1 MRPTIQNMRKLL
13 NRRTMTLLA
22 VCLLLLAAVAAN
34 VIMNRNDEK
43 MARAETTA
51 VSVSA
56 PGAQGSFFDIYRS
69 ERDSVRTQELA
80 YLDAIVA
87 QGGDE
92 ATLSEAQKQK
102 MTLVDCMESE
112 LNTENLIRAK
122 GFEEVI
128 VSMHNGSVNV
138 IVDADA
144 LTDEQVAQILDIVL
158 RQTGETA
165 ENIKVSTA
173 Q

>member
-13 NRRTMTLLA
+13 NRRTMTLLG
-22 VCLLLLAAVAAN
+22 VGLLLLAAVAAN
-34 VIMNRNDEK
+34 VIMNRNEERLVKADT
-43 MARAETTA
+43 AA

-56 PGAQGSFFDIYRS
+56 PGSQGSFFDIYRS

-158 RQTGETA
+158 RETGETA

>member
-1 MRPTIQNMRKLL
+1 MRPSIQNMRKLL

-34 VIMNRNDEK
+34 VIMNRSEEK
-43 MARAETTA
+43 MADAATTA

-56 PGAQGSFFDIYRS
+56 PGAQGSFFDMYRS

>member
-1 MRPTIQNMRKLL
+1 MKLSTQQLRKLA
-13 NRRTMTLLA
+13 NRRNMTLFG

-34 VIMNRNDEK
+34 VIMNRNDQK
-43 MARAETTA
+43 AALASTAA

-56 PGAQGSFFDIYRS
+56 PQGQQSFFDMYRS
-69 ERDSVRTQELA
+69 ERDSVRTQEIA

-92 ATLSEAQKQK
+92 ATLSDAQKQK
-102 MTLVDCMESE
+102 LTLVSCMESE

-122 GFEEVI
+122 GFDEVI

-144 LTDEQVAQILDIVL
+144 LTDEPVAHILDIVL
-158 RQTGETA
+158 RETGETA
-165 ENIKVSTA
+165 ENIKVSTS

>member
-1 MRPTIQNMRKLL
+1 MRPSIQNMRKLL
-13 NRRTMTLLA
+13 NRRTMTLLG
-22 VCLLLLAAVAAN
+22 VSLLLLAAVAAN
-34 VIMNRNDEK
+34 VIMNRNEQRT
-43 MARAETTA
+43 AQASTAA

-56 PGAQGSFFDIYRS
+56 PGAQGSFFDMYRS

-102 MTLVDCMESE
+102 LTLVGCMESE

-158 RQTGETA
+158 RETGETA

>member
-1 MRPTIQNMRKLL
+1 MRPSIQNMRNLL
-13 NRRTMTLLA
+13 NRRTMTLLG
-22 VCLLLLAAVAAN
+22 VGLLLLAAVAAN
-34 VIMNRNDEK
+34 VIMNRNEQGLS
-43 MARAETTA
+43 RAETAA
-51 VSVSA
+51 VSVAA

-102 MTLVDCMESE
+102 MTLVGCMESE

-128 VSMHNGSVNV
+128 VAMHNGSVNV

-158 RQTGETA
+158 RETGETA

>member
-1 MRPTIQNMRKLL
+1 MRLSTLNLRKLL
-13 NRRTMTLLA
+13 TRRNMTLLG

-34 VIMNRNDEK
+34 IIMNRSEEK
-43 MARAETTA
+43 LTKADTAA

-56 PGAQGSFFDIYRS
+56 PGAPQSFFDVYRS
-69 ERDSVRTQELA
+69 ERDTVRTQELA

-92 ATLSEAQKQK
+92 DTLSDAQKQK
-102 MTLVDCMESE
+102 MTLVSCMESE

-158 RQTGETA
+158 RETGERA

>member
-1 MRPTIQNMRKLL
+1 MKPSIQNMRKLL

-34 VIMNRNDEK
+34 VIMNRSEEK
-43 MARAETTA
+43 AADAATTA

-56 PGAQGSFFDIYRS
+56 PGAQGSFFDMYRS

>member
-1 MRPTIQNMRKLL
+1 MRPTIQNLRTLL
-13 NRRTMTLLA
+13 NRRTMTLLG
-22 VCLLLLAAVAAN
+22 VGLLLLAAVAAN
-34 VIMNRNDEK
+34 VIMNRNEQRFAK
-43 MARAETTA
+43 AETAA

-56 PGAQGSFFDIYRS
+56 PGAQGSFFDIYRN

-102 MTLVDCMESE
+102 MTLVGCMESE

-158 RQTGETA
+158 RETGETA

>member
-1 MRPTIQNMRKLL
+1 MRPSIQNMKNLL
-13 NRRTMTLLA
+13 NRRTMTLVS

-34 VIMNRNDEK
+34 VIMNRSESRSVLGDT
-43 MARAETTA
+43 AA

-56 PGAQGSFFDIYRS
+56 AGAQGSFFDIYRS
-69 ERDSVRTQELA
+69 ERDTVRTQELA

-87 QGGDE
+87 QGGDQ

-102 MTLVDCMESE
+102 MTLVGCMESE

-122 GFEEVI
+122 GFQEVI

-158 RQTGETA
+158 RETGETA

>member
-1 MRPTIQNMRKLL
+1 MKPSIQNMRKLL

-34 VIMNRNDEK
+34 VIMNRSEEK
-43 MARAETTA
+43 AADAAATA

-56 PGAQGSFFDIYRS
+56 PGAQGSFFDMYRS

>member
-1 MRPTIQNMRKLL
+1 MRPSIQNMRKLL
-13 NRRTMTLLA
+13 NRRTMTLFGVA
-22 VCLLLLAAVAAN
+22 LLLLAAVAAN
-34 VIMNRNDEK
+34 VIMNRNEAK
-43 MARAETTA
+43 AAQAEAA

-56 PGAQGSFFDIYRS
+56 PGGRGSFFDIYRS

-102 MTLVDCMESE
+102 LALVDCMESE

-158 RQTGETA
+158 RETGESA

>member
-1 MRPTIQNMRKLL
+1 MRPSIQNVRKLL
-13 NRRTMTLLA
+13 NRRTMTLLG
-22 VCLLLLAAVAAN
+22 VSLLLLAAVAAN
-34 VIMNRNDEK
+34 VIMNRNEQRT
-43 MARAETTA
+43 AQASTAA

-56 PGAQGSFFDIYRS
+56 PGAQGSFFDMYRS

-102 MTLVDCMESE
+102 MTMVGCMESE

-158 RQTGETA
+158 RETGETA

>member
-1 MRPTIQNMRKLL
+1 MKPSIQNMRKLL

-34 VIMNRNDEK
+34 VIMNRSEEK
-43 MARAETTA
+43 MADAATTA

-56 PGAQGSFFDIYRS
+56 PGAQGSFFDMYRS

>member
-1 MRPTIQNMRKLL
+1 MDHRIERPKTTRFDKEEEHETYDP
-13 NRRTMTLLA
+13 RSEE
-22 VCLLLLAAVAAN
+22 AAEPADHDPLRGSEAQT
-34 VIMNRNDEK
+34 
-43 MARAETTA
+43 AA

-56 PGAQGSFFDIYRS
+56 PGGRGTFFDAYRS

-92 ATLSEAQKQK
+92 STLSDAQKQK
-102 MTLVDCMESE
+102 MTLVSCMESE

-158 RQTGETA
+158 RETGETA

>member
-1 MRPTIQNMRKLL
+1 MKPSIQNMRKLL

-34 VIMNRNDEK
+34 VIMNRSEEK
-43 MARAETTA
+43 MADVATTA

-56 PGAQGSFFDIYRS
+56 PGAQGSFFDMYRS

>member
-1 MRPTIQNMRKLL
+1 MRPSIQNMKNLL
-13 NRRTMTLLA
+13 NRRTMTLA
-22 VCLLLLAAVAAN
+22 GVGLLLLAAVAAN
-34 VIMNRNDEK
+34 VIMNRSERSALGDT
-43 MARAETTA
+43 AA
-51 VSVSA
+51 VSVSST
-56 PGAQGSFFDIYRS
+56 GAQGSFFDIYRS

-87 QGGDE
+87 QGGDQ

-102 MTLVDCMESE
+102 MTLVGCMESE

-158 RQTGETA
+158 RETGETA

>member
-1 MRPTIQNMRKLL
+1 MRPSIQNLRKLL
-13 NRRTMTLLA
+13 NRRTMTLCA
-22 VCLLLLAAVAAN
+22 VALLLLAAVAAN
-34 VIMNRNDEK
+34 VIMNRTEEK
-43 MARAETTA
+43 MAQAEAAA

-102 MTLVDCMESE
+102 MTLVGCMESE

-158 RQTGETA
+158 RETGESA

>member
-1 MRPTIQNMRKLL
+1 MRPSIQTMRKLL
-13 NRRTMTLLA
+13 NRRTMTLFG
-22 VCLLLLAAVAAN
+22 VCLLLLAAVVAN
-34 VIMNRNDEK
+34 VIMNRNEQK
-43 MARAETTA
+43 TARADTGA
-51 VSVSA
+51 ISVSA

-92 ATLSEAQKQK
+92 ITLSEAQKQK
-102 MTLVDCMESE
+102 MTLVGCMESE
-112 LNTENLIRAK
+112 LNAENLIRAK

-158 RQTGETA
+158 RETGETA

>member
-1 MRPTIQNMRKLL
+1 MRPSIQNLRKLL
-13 NRRTMTLLA
+13 NRRTMTLIA

-34 VIMNRNDEK
+34 VIMNRTEERV
-43 MARAETTA
+43 ARADTAA

-92 ATLSEAQKQK
+92 ATLSDAQRQK
-102 MTLVDCMESE
+102 MTLVGCMESE

-158 RQTGETA
+158 RETGETA

>member
-1 MRPTIQNMRKLL
+1 MRPSIQTVRKLL
-13 NRRTMTLLA
+13 NRRTMTLFG

-34 VIMNRNDEK
+34 IIMNRNEQHIV
-43 MARAETTA
+43 AAETAA

-56 PGAQGSFFDIYRS
+56 TGAQGSFFDIYRS

-92 ATLSEAQKQK
+92 ATLSEAQRQK
-102 MTLVDCMESE
+102 MTLVGCMESE

-122 GFEEVI
+122 GFREVI

-138 IVDADA
+138 IVDADV
-144 LTDEQVAQILDIVL
+144 LGDEQVAQILDIVL
-158 RQTGETA
+158 RETGESA

>member
-1 MRPTIQNMRKLL
+1 MRPSIQNMRKLL
-13 NRRTMTLLA
+13 NRRTMTLLG
-22 VCLLLLAAVAAN
+22 VSLLLLAAVAAN
-34 VIMNRNDEK
+34 VIMNRSGQRT
-43 MARAETTA
+43 AQASTAA

-56 PGAQGSFFDIYRS
+56 PGAQGSFFDMYRS

-102 MTLVDCMESE
+102 MTLVGCMESE

-158 RQTGETA
+158 RETGETA

>member
-1 MRPTIQNMRKLL
+1 MRPSIQNVRKLL
-13 NRRTMTLLA
+13 NRRTMTLLG
-22 VCLLLLAAVAAN
+22 VSLLLLAAVAAN
-34 VIMNRNDEK
+34 VIMNRNEQRT
-43 MARAETTA
+43 AQASTAA

-56 PGAQGSFFDIYRS
+56 PGAQGSFFDMYRS

-102 MTLVDCMESE
+102 MTLVGCMESE

-158 RQTGETA
+158 RETGETA

>member
-1 MRPTIQNMRKLL
+1 MRPSIQNMRKLL
-13 NRRTMTLLA
+13 NRRTMTLFA

-34 VIMNRNDEK
+34 VIMNRNEEK
-43 MARAETTA
+43 AAKAATAA
-51 VSVSA
+51 VSVPA
-56 PGAQGSFFDIYRS
+56 PGAQGSFFDMYRS

-87 QGGDE
+87 QGGDA
-92 ATLSEAQKQK
+92 ATMSEAQKQK
-102 MTLVDCMESE
+102 MTLVGCMESE

>member
-1 MRPTIQNMRKLL
+1 MRPSIQNMRKLL

-34 VIMNRNDEK
+34 VIMNRNEAKAAKAD
-43 MARAETTA
+43 TTA

-56 PGAQGSFFDIYRS
+56 PGAQGSFFDMYRS

-92 ATLSEAQKQK
+92 ITLSEAQKQK

>member
-1 MRPTIQNMRKLL
+1 MRPSIQNVRKLL
-13 NRRTMTLLA
+13 NRRTMTLLG
-22 VCLLLLAAVAAN
+22 VSLLLLAAVAAN
-34 VIMNRNDEK
+34 VIMNRNEQRT
-43 MARAETTA
+43 AQASTAA
-51 VSVSA
+51 VSGSA
-56 PGAQGSFFDIYRS
+56 PGAQGSFFDMYRS

-102 MTLVDCMESE
+102 MTLVGCMESE

-144 LTDEQVAQILDIVL
+144 LTDEQVAQILDLVL
-158 RQTGETA
+158 RETGETA

>member
-1 MRPTIQNMRKLL
+1 MRPSIQNMKNLL
-13 NRRTMTLLA
+13 NRRTMTLA
-22 VCLLLLAAVAAN
+22 GVGLLLLAAVAAN
-34 VIMNRNDEK
+34 VIMNRSERSALGDT
-43 MARAETTA
+43 AA
-51 VSVSA
+51 VSVSSA
-56 PGAQGSFFDIYRS
+56 GAQGSFFDIYRS

-87 QGGDE
+87 QGGDQ
-92 ATLSEAQKQK
+92 ATMSEAQKQK
-102 MTLVDCMESE
+102 MTLVGCMESE

-158 RQTGETA
+158 RETGETA

>member
-1 MRPTIQNMRKLL
+1 MRPSIQNMRKLL
-13 NRRTMTLLA
+13 NRRTMTLFG

-34 VIMNRNDEK
+34 VIMNRNEQK
-43 MARAETTA
+43 TAKAGTAA
-51 VSVSA
+51 VSVSST
-56 PGAQGSFFDIYRS
+56 GSQGSFFDMYRS

-92 ATLSEAQKQK
+92 MTLSEAQKQK
-102 MTLVDCMESE
+102 MTLVGCMESE

-122 GFEEVI
+122 GFQEVI

-158 RQTGETA
+158 RETGETA

>member
-1 MRPTIQNMRKLL
+1 MRPSIQNMKKLL
-13 NRRTMTLLA
+13 NRRTMTLCGVA
-22 VCLLLLAAVAAN
+22 LLLLAAVAAN
-34 VIMNRNDEK
+34 VIMNRNDAK
-43 MARAETTA
+43 LAKTETAA

-92 ATLSEAQKQK
+92 VTLSEAQKQK
-102 MTLVDCMESE
+102 MTLVGCMESE
-112 LNTENLIRAK
+112 LNSENLIRAK

-128 VSMHNGSVNV
+128 VSMHNGAVNV

-158 RQTGETA
+158 RETGETA

>member
-1 MRPTIQNMRKLL
+1 MRPSIQNMRKLL
-13 NRRTMTLLA
+13 NRRTMTLLG
-22 VCLLLLAAVAAN
+22 VSLLLLAAVAAN
-34 VIMNRNDEK
+34 VIMNRNEQRT
-43 MARAETTA
+43 AQASTAA

-56 PGAQGSFFDIYRS
+56 PGAQGSFFDMYRS

-102 MTLVDCMESE
+102 LTLVGCMESE

-122 GFEEVI
+122 GFEEVL

-158 RQTGETA
+158 RETGETA

>member
-1 MRPTIQNMRKLL
+1 MRPSIQNMRKLL
-13 NRRTMTLLA
+13 NRRTMTLFA

-34 VIMNRNDEK
+34 VIMNRNEEK
-43 MARAETTA
+43 
-51 VSVSA
+51 
-56 PGAQGSFFDIYRS
+56 GSFFDMYRS

-158 RQTGETA
+158 RETGESA

>member
-1 MRPTIQNMRKLL
+1 MRKLL
-13 NRRTMTLLA
+13 NRRTMTLFG
-22 VCLLLLAAVAAN
+22 VGLLLLAAVAAN
-34 VIMNRNDEK
+34 VIMNRNEQK
-43 MARAETTA
+43 TAAANAA

-102 MTLVDCMESE
+102 MTLVGCMESE

-122 GFEEVI
+122 GFQEVI

-158 RQTGETA
+158 RETGETA

>member
-1 MRPTIQNMRKLL
+1 MRPSIQNMRKLL
-13 NRRTMTLLA
+13 NRRTVTLFG
-22 VCLLLLAAVAAN
+22 VGLLLLAAVAAN
-34 VIMNRNDEK
+34 VIMNRNEQK
-43 MARAETTA
+43 TAAANAA

-102 MTLVDCMESE
+102 MTLVGCMESE

-122 GFEEVI
+122 GFQEVI

-158 RQTGETA
+158 RETGETA

>member
-1 MRPTIQNMRKLL
+1 MRPSIQNVKKLL
-13 NRRTMTLLA
+13 NRRNMTLFG
-22 VCLLLLAAVAAN
+22 VCLLLPAAVAAN
-34 VIMNRNDEK
+34 VIMNRNEQR
-43 MARAETTA
+43 MRQAETTA

-87 QGGDE
+87 QGGDA
-92 ATLSEAQKQK
+92 ATMSEAQKQK
-102 MTLVDCMESE
+102 MTLVGCMESE

-158 RQTGETA
+158 RETGENA

>member
-1 MRPTIQNMRKLL
+1 MRLSIQNMRKLL
-13 NRRTMTLLA
+13 NRRTMTLCG
-22 VCLLLLAAVAAN
+22 VGLLLLAAVAAN
-34 VIMNRNDEK
+34 VIMNRSEQGLLQG
-43 MARAETTA
+43 ETAA

-56 PGAQGSFFDIYRS
+56 PMAQGSFFDMYRS

-92 ATLSEAQKQK
+92 MTLSEAQKQK
-102 MTLVDCMESE
+102 MTLVGCMESE

>member
-1 MRPTIQNMRKLL
+1 MRPSIQNVRKLL
-13 NRRTMTLLA
+13 NRRTMTLLG
-22 VCLLLLAAVAAN
+22 VSLLLLAAVAAN
-34 VIMNRNDEK
+34 VIMNRNEQRT
-43 MARAETTA
+43 AQASTAA

-56 PGAQGSFFDIYRS
+56 PGAQGSFFDMYRS

-102 MTLVDCMESE
+102 LTLVGCMESE

-158 RQTGETA
+158 RETGETA

>member
-1 MRPTIQNMRKLL
+1 MRPSIQNVRKLL
-13 NRRTMTLLA
+13 NRRTVTLLG
-22 VCLLLLAAVAAN
+22 VGLLLLAAVAAN
-34 VIMNRNDEK
+34 VIMNRTGEGLTG
-43 MARAETTA
+43 AEATA
-51 VSVSA
+51 VSVA
-56 PGAQGSFFDIYRS
+56 ATGPQGSFFDIYRS

-92 ATLSEAQKQK
+92 VTLSEAQKQK
-102 MTLVDCMESE
+102 MTLVGCMESE

-158 RQTGETA
+158 RETGETA

>member
-1 MRPTIQNMRKLL
+1 MRSTIQNMRKLL
-13 NRRTMTLLA
+13 NRRTMTLLG

-51 VSVSA
+51 VSVSS